1 MAENET
7 RIQLS
12 FSLFANG
19 NSPNWGLIKYLE
31 QLDKGES
38 RQQILEALTAFWSPF
53 AAKASGK
60 KGKPLRHLVTDCLYR
75 LKIQEMELM
84 SQFAIEPELMEIRPL
99 QTVADREPISFSFV
113 CRLYNPTHLPLVNYL
128 HSGKEIFQISQRVLW
143 SCQAFWGAIAE
154 QQLEGAQS
162 QQLSLIAT
170 NSVCYLRQHIAYL
183 KNYFQYCDISD
194 VLASHQTSTQ
204 RVSSLSTPI
213 LPPPEVEDK
222 SQENEAEQPKMT
234 AEEMDQ
240 WLRHDPVNDEWRRNL
255 FN

>member
-1 MAENET
+1 MAGNET

-19 NSPNWGLIKYLE
+19 NSPNWVLLKYLE
-31 QLDKGES
+31 QLEKRES
-38 RQQILEALTAFWSPF
+38 RQQILEALTAFWLPF

-60 KGKPLRHLVTDCLYR
+60 KGKPLRYLVADCLYR
-75 LKIQEMELM
+75 LKIQEMDLM
-84 SQFAIEPELMEIRPL
+84 SQFALEPDLMEVRPL
-99 QTVADREPISFSFV
+99 QTDVERKPISFSYV
-113 CRLYNPTHLPLVNYL
+113 CRLYNPSHLPLVNYL
-128 HSGKEIFQISQRVLW
+128 HRGREIFQVSQRVLW
-143 SCQAFWGAIAE
+143 SCRAFWGANAE
-154 QQLEGAQS
+154 QQVEGSQS

-183 KNYFQYCDISD
+183 KNYFQYWDISE
-194 VLASHQTSTQ
+194 VIASHQKTTQ
-204 RVSSLSTPI
+204 KISSLSTPM
-213 LPPPEVEDK
+213 LPSPEVEAEEH
-222 SQENEAEQPKMT
+222 ENETEQPKMT